1 LGLSIHHL
9 PHHPNP
15 LAGTGIEECEIKDL
29 LKIRSQEMYILWNK
43 CHKKY
48 YGISNAPSLHRGQEF
63 PWEYHHNPAKN
74 NLSQTPTVIKITRKK
89 AAYNTTI

>member
-29 LKIRSQEMYILWNK
+29 LKIRSQEMYIGVFGW
-43 CHKKY
+43 
-48 YGISNAPSLHRGQEF
+48 
-63 PWEYHHNPAKN
+63 
-74 NLSQTPTVIKITRKK
+74 
-89 AAYNTTI
+89 